1 MTQTKHKNSQTVET
15 KDACFCEE
23 SFIDRSFLVLDI
35 LKEALCALMATQ
47 TKKAHGE

>member
-1 MTQTKHKNSQTVET
+1 MTQTKHKNSQRVET

-23 SFIDRSFLVLDI
+23 SFIDRSFLVLGI
-35 LKEALCALMATQ
+35 LKGALCAPKATQ